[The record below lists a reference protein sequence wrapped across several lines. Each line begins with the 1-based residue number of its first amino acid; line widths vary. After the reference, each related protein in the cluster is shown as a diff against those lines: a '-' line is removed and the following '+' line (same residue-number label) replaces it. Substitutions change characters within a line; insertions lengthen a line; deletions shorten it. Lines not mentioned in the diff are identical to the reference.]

1 MDPAFH
7 IHYHL
12 GMDGIAMPLILLTT
26 LMTVLVA
33 LALMVLLLGL
43 WPVPLLEVM
52 GPSVEHLVGHLSR
65 SKL

>member
-1 MDPAFH
+1 
-7 IHYHL
+7 
-12 GMDGIAMPLILLTT
+12 MPLILLTT

-33 LALMVLLLGL
+33 LTLMVVLLGL

-52 GPSVEHLVGHLSR
+52 GPSVEHLSR